1 MADTD
6 SSHPATPSS
15 DARFAT
21 TRWTV
26 ILAAG
31 SPDSSRYREAL
42 ETLCQTYWLP
52 IYAYLRR
59 RGHTP
64 HQAEDHIQGFF
75 AYLLETRTLGRAD
88 PCRGKFR
95 SFLLG
100 TLKHF
105 VADERDHAGAQKR
118 GGGRPLLSLD
128 IRDAESQYA
137 IEPADR
143 LSPDRLFQRH
153 WALTVLNRTTAR
165 LRAEW
170 AGRDKGDVFAALRAY
185 LTQDE
190 DAVPYRETAAR
201 LRMSEGAVKAAV
213 HRLRRRYRELLCEE
227 IAETVASKTQ
237 IDDEI
242 NDLFKAVAP

>member
-1 MADTD
+1 M
-6 SSHPATPSS
+6 
-15 DARFAT
+15 
-21 TRWTV
+21 

-31 SPDSSRYREAL
+31 SPDSSRYRAAL
-42 ETLCQTYWLP
+42 ETLCQTYWFP

-75 AYLLETRTLGRAD
+75 AYLLETRALGRAD
-88 PCRGKFR
+88 PGRGKFR

-105 VADERDHAGAQKR
+105 VTDERDRAQAQKR

-128 IRDAESQYA
+128 IHDAENQYA
-137 IEPADR
+137 VESADQ

-153 WALTVLNRTTAR
+153 WALTVLNRTMAR
-165 LRAEW
+165 LKAEW
-170 AGRDKGDVFAALRAY
+170 AGRDREDVFAALRVY
-185 LTQDE
+185 LTQEE
-190 DAVPYRETAAR
+190 DAVPYREAAAG

-213 HRLRRRYRELLCEE
+213 HRLRQRYRELLCEE
-227 IAETVASKTQ
+227 IAETVASKDQ
-237 IDDEI
+237 IQEEI
-242 NDLFKAVAP
+242 NDLFKALAR